1 MFAPRNRKLAILGVV
16 VLGPLVLAG
25 AAHASDEPTHI
36 GNPNDWGPPLAA
48 LCESPAD
55 AAAAGYNV
63 IIGNNNPN
71 AITGTPM
78 ADAIFSLAGDEHP
91 SRVGH
96 ALNVRPVSSRLGESC
111 ADHLVS
117 EPQDGLRRA
126 GRA

>member
-1 MFAPRNRKLAILGVV
+1 MIMFAPRNRKLAILGVV

-78 ADAIFSLAGDEHP
+78 ADAIFSFAGD
-91 SRVGH
+91 
-96 ALNVRPVSSRLGESC
+96 
-111 ADHLVS
+111 DT
-117 EPQDGLRRA
+117 RRGWA
-126 GRA
+126 TP